1 MLEGEDHM
9 EKKGTGV
16 LMFTWVMFT
25 VLGIWNIIQGLLAVF
40 RSSAWVSTYGDVHRI
55 TLWNVKT
62 WGWLIIIWGIIELLA
77 AASIWRGAQFGRW
90 LGLIIA
96 GLGIIGWF
104 LFLPQAPFWSIL
116 MIALYAWV
124 LHGLAVYGGTHEGL
138 SE

>member
-1 MLEGEDHM
+1 M

-16 LMFTWVMFT
+16 LMFAWIMF
-25 VLGIWNIIQGLLAVF
+25 VVFGVWNIIQGLLAVF
-40 RSSAWVSTYGDVHRI
+40 RSSAWVSTFGDVHRL

-77 AASIWRGAQFGRW
+77 AASIGRGAQFGRW
-90 LGLIIA
+90 LGIIIA

-104 LFLPQAPFWSIL
+104 MFLPAAPFWGIL

-124 LHGLAVYGGTHEGL
+124 LHGLVVYGGTHEGL
-138 SE
+138 GD